1 MVKNHKDRRDDE
13 GTLVYPLITVER
25 TSVVKDLQ
33 KKGSFATNLFR
44 NPDVKG
50 GVIAI
55 ARQIKQDKTA
65 NFVNND
71 TKRATGAINF
81 PKQDR
86 KNTAVYEILYVPYPT
101 YLDMTYQITLRT
113 EYAQQMNDLVTP
125 FMTKTGGFNFFL
137 LRKNGHQY
145 ESFIQSNFNLETNA
159 ASLNTEERI
168 FTTKVEIKVLGYL
181 LGEDKNEPQ
190 PKVVVRETVAKFL
203 LPRERIVLAAEE

>member
-1 MVKNHKDRRDDE
+1 MLYSNNPVCNTSNLTLTFSIIWKNNIANFIFYKICIWYIVR
-13 GTLVYPLITVER
+13 YNFI
-25 TSVVKDLQ
+25 S
-33 KKGSFATNLFR
+33 LF
-44 NPDVKG
+44 NFC
-50 GVIAI
+50 
-55 ARQIKQDKTA
+55 T

-71 TKRATGAINF
+71 TKIATGVINF

-86 KNTAVYEILYVPYPT
+86 KNTAVYEVLYVPYPT

-190 PKVVVRETVAKFL
+190 PKVVVRETAAKFEMQ
-203 LPRERIVLAAEE
+203 RERVITGDVNEYLEKEGFYRP